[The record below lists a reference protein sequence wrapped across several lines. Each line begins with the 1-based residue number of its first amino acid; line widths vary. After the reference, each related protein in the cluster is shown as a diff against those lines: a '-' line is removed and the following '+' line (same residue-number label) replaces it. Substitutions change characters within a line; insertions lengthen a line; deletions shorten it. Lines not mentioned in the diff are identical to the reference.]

1 VDYAKTTL
9 AGEGY
14 PAKRPW
20 YPLSNNVYQEIIPA
34 AGDGYPYNIKILF
47 NHMGAPTYSCPAGHK
62 QIEILKDVK
71 KIPLF
76 ISSDIIIGETT
87 MYADYVFPD
96 VTFMERFGTPHV
108 TPDVQV
114 VTSKVRQ
121 PVAPPATEVVKID
134 GEEMHI
140 SMEAV
145 FLAIG
150 KKMKLSGFGK
160 NAFEDG
166 MDFNRP
172 EDYFLKLVANIG
184 YGDKPEDEDIVPDAS
199 NDEIE
204 LFKKCRR
211 FLPKTV
217 YDYEKWKN
225 AVKPED
231 WKRTV
236 YVLNRGGRFEQ
247 FAKAYKGDKLAHQ
260 FKNSVRFYLEDVAAI
275 KNSGT
280 GENFLGYP
288 IYDEPKDFVGNKL
301 QNNGYDLQLITY
313 KEISHAHTRT
323 ISNYWNL
330 SLMDEN
336 WVMINS
342 LDAKKK
348 GLRDGDIVRI
358 TSSSNPDG
366 IIDLGN
372 GEIID
377 MTVKVKVA
385 EGVRPGVASV
395 SHHFG
400 HWAYGG
406 KDIVVDG
413 ATIKGDKR
421 RIKGITPNPLMLVDP
436 VLKNSGITDP
446 IGASA
451 SFFESFVKLVKV

>member
-1 VDYAKTTL
+1 
-9 AGEGY
+9 
-14 PAKRPW
+14 
-20 YPLSNNVYQEIIPA
+20 
-34 AGDGYPYNIKILF
+34 
-47 NHMGAPTYSCPAGHK
+47 
-62 QIEILKDVK
+62 
-71 KIPLF
+71 
-76 ISSDIIIGETT
+76 
-87 MYADYVFPD
+87 
-96 VTFMERFGTPHV
+96 MERFGTPHV
-108 TPDVQV
+108 SPDVQV

-121 PVAPPATEVVKID
+121 PAVTPATEVIKVD
-134 GEEMHI
+134 GEEMNI
-140 SMEAV
+140 SMEAI

-150 KKMKLSGFGK
+150 KKLKLSGFGK

-172 EDYFLKLVANIG
+172 EDFYLKLVANLA
-184 YGDKPEDEDIVPDAS
+184 YGDKPEGESIVPDAS
-199 NDEIE
+199 NEEIE
-204 LFKKCRR
+204 LFKQSRR

-231 WKRTV
+231 WKRTI

-247 FAKAYKGDKLAHQ
+247 FEKAYKGDYLAHQ
-260 FKNSVRFYLEDVAAI
+260 FKNSFRFYLEDVAAI
-275 KNSGT
+275 KHTGT

-288 IYDEPKDFVGNKL
+288 IYNEPKDFGGNKL
-301 QNNGYDLQLITY
+301 KNNGYDLQLITY
-313 KEISHAHTRT
+313 KEISHGHTRT

-348 GLRDGDIVRI
+348 GLRDGDMVKI
-358 TSSSNPDG
+358 TSVSNPEG

-377 MTVKVKVA
+377 LTVKVKVA

-406 KDIVVDG
+406 SDIVVDG
-413 ATIKGDKR
+413 TSIKGDKR
-421 RIKGITPNPLMLVDP
+421 RTKGITPNPLMLVDP
-436 VLKNSGITDP
+436 ILKNTGITDP